1 MKPTRTEAASDP
13 FAVLKMMVEVAAG
26 NLAGFV
32 SPPETTGIAAEF
44 EQVPAE
50 VDASV
55 GLIIESSGS
64 TGRPK
69 RIELSLAALMASAE
83 ASASRL
89 GGHGQWLLA
98 LPANYVAGANVLF
111 RSVVADTQPVI
122 MNSRVPFSAEG
133 FKNSSNLMQHPIRY
147 TSLVPTQLDR
157 LAAATADPAVL
168 AALRSFQAILVGG
181 QLPNTSSIEHLKSL
195 GVNVVESYGMA
206 ETSGGCVYDGV
217 PLEGVE
223 VEIVAG
229 KVVVSGPVLANGLGH
244 VYATED
250 LAEIVDGKLKVIGRA
265 DRVIISGGKKVSLDD
280 IEQRVLELDSVSQ
293 ALAVSV
299 ASKWG
304 QSAALLVVGPK
315 PLELAELNA
324 VLEGPA
330 KAIAFRQLD
339 ELPRLESGKPDYQAA
354 KRLLAD

>member
-69 RIELSLAALMASAE
+69 RIELSLSALMASAE
-83 ASASRL
+83 ASASTL

-111 RSVVADTQPVI
+111 RSVIADTQPVI

-157 LAAATADPAVL
+157 LAAATTDPGVL

-181 QLPNTSSIEHLKSL
+181 QLPNRSSMEHLKSL

-223 VEIVAG
+223 LEIVDG
-229 KVVVSGPVLANGLGH
+229 KVVVSGPVLANGLGQAF
-244 VYATED
+244 ATQD
-250 LAEIVDGKLKVIGRA
+250 LAEIVDGKLKVLGRA

-280 IEQRVLELDSVSQ
+280 VEQRVLQLDSVRQ
-293 ALAVSV
+293 AMAVAV

-304 QSAALLVVGPK
+304 QSAALLITGPK

-354 KRLLAD
+354 KQLLAD

>member
-147 TSLVPTQLDR
+147 TSLVPIQLDR
-157 LAAATADPAVL
+157 LAAATVDPAVL

-223 VEIVAG
+223 LEIVDG
-229 KVVVSGPVLANGLGH
+229 KVVVSGPVLANGLGQAF
-244 VYATED
+244 ATQD
-250 LAEIVDGKLKVIGRA
+250 LAEIVDGKLKFLGRA

-280 IEQRVLELDSVSQ
+280 VEQRVLELDSVSE
-293 ALAVSV
+293 AMAVAV

-304 QSAALLVVGPK
+304 QSAVLLVAGPK
-315 PLELAELNA
+315 TLELAELNA

-354 KRLLAD
+354 KQLLAD

>member
-69 RIELSLAALMASAE
+69 RIELSLSAVMASAE

-181 QLPNTSSIEHLKSL
+181 QLPNTSSIERLRSL

-229 KVVVSGPVLANGLGH
+229 KVVVSGPVLANGLGQA
-244 VYATED
+244 YATED
-250 LAEIVDGKLKVIGRA
+250 LAEIVDGKLKLIGRA

-315 PLELAELNA
+315 PWELAELNA

-354 KRLLAD
+354 KQLLAD

>member
-98 LPANYVAGANVLF
+98 LPANYVAGENVLF

-223 VEIVAG
+223 LEIVDG
-229 KVVVSGPVLANGLGH
+229 KVVVSGPVLANGLGQAF
-244 VYATED
+244 ATQD
-250 LAEIVDGKLKVIGRA
+250 LAEIVDCKLKVLGRA

-280 IEQRVLELDSVSQ
+280 VEQRVLELDSVSE
-293 ALAVSV
+293 AMAVAV

-304 QSAALLVVGPK
+304 QSAVLLVAGPK
-315 PLELAELNA
+315 TLELAELNA

-354 KRLLAD
+354 KQLLAD

>member
-89 GGHGQWLLA
+89 GVHGQWLLA

-157 LAAATADPAVL
+157 LAAATTDPGVL

-223 VEIVAG
+223 LEIVDG
-229 KVVVSGPVLANGLGH
+229 KVVVSGPVLANGLGQAF
-244 VYATED
+244 ATQD
-250 LAEIVDGKLKVIGRA
+250 LAEIVDGKLKVLGRA

-280 IEQRVLELDSVSQ
+280 VEQRVLELDSVSQ
-293 ALAVSV
+293 AMAVDV

-304 QSAALLVVGPK
+304 QSAALLVTGPK

-354 KRLLAD
+354 KQLLAD